1 MLVICLSSCV
11 HEQALIFAVAFCLLP
26 SAFCLLQTLLTPTHP
41 HSCILSCVNRQDL
54 LVEKALELG
63 FDVAGWAVATT
74 PPEATLRY
82 QQWLE
87 QGFHAGMD
95 YLERQ
100 LPRRND
106 LTSTLT
112 GARSV
117 LVLGISHAFPEL
129 EVPAGGVRVG
139 RVARYAWT
147 PDYHGQIEPLL
158 RNLEDTAKQMGIS
171 SRGCVDYAPIMEREL
186 ASRAF
191 LGWQGKSGMV
201 ISQKL
206 GAFVTLAVLITDLDI
221 EEQGRHVD
229 RCGRCQACVSACP
242 TSAIQDGRVIDARR
256 CISYLTI
263 EHRGPI
269 PEELRSGLGSW
280 LFGCDRCLEVCPW
293 SIKAGAVSRS
303 LVPDP
308 ELAHPDLSVFFEG
321 SNRDFDRRFAHTAF
335 SRPRRKG
342 MARNALMVLGN
353 LRDPEHLPLVLKG
366 AQDEAW
372 EVRASAAWT
381 LGQFDEPA
389 VRAAIEN
396 LLQDPHE
403 GVRQEAIRQL
413 EKI

>member
-1 MLVICLSSCV
+1 M
-11 HEQALIFAVAFCLLP
+11 
-26 SAFCLLQTLLTPTHP
+26 
-41 HSCILSCVNRQDL
+41 NRQDL
-54 LVEKALELG
+54 LLEKALELG

-74 PPEATLRY
+74 PPEATTRY

-87 QGFHAGMD
+87 KGFHAGMD

-100 LPRRND
+100 LVRRND
-106 LTSTLT
+106 LTTTLS

-117 LVLGISHAFPEL
+117 LVLGISHAFPDL

-158 RNLEDTAKQMGIS
+158 RDLEETATQLGVR

-186 ASRAF
+186 SSRAF
-191 LGWQGKSGMV
+191 LGWQGKSGMM

-206 GAFVTLAVLITDLDI
+206 GAFVTLAVLLTDLEM

-229 RCGRCQACVSACP
+229 RCGRCQACVNACP
-242 TSAIQDGRVIDARR
+242 TSAIQEGRVIDSRR

-269 PEELRSGLGSW
+269 PQEFRSGMGSW
-280 LFGCDRCLEVCPW
+280 LFGCDHCLEVCPW
-293 SIKAGAVSRS
+293 SIKAGAVSRN
-303 LVPDP
+303 LIPNP

-353 LRDPEHLPLVLKG
+353 LRDPLHLALVLKG

-372 EVRASAAWT
+372 EVRASAAWA
-381 LGQFDEPA
+381 LGQFEEKQSLS
-389 VRAAIEN
+389 AIEN
-396 LLQDPHE
+396 LLQDPQE
-403 GVRQEAIRQL
+403 EVRQEASRQL
-413 EKI
+413 AKI